1 MSCTFWIQRKKKAAQ
16 LQEQENLK
24 AQEKENIQEDKPAK
38 KTSKK
43 AAQTKLNI
51 EE

>member
-16 LQEQENLK
+16 LQEQENFK
-24 AQEKENIQEDKPAK
+24 TQEKENIQEDKS
-38 KTSKK
+38 TKK
-43 AAQTKLNI
+43 ATKRSSQTKLNI